1 LAIKHLRAKLGGF
14 TIWVDAF
21 CIKQE
26 DTEEM
31 SWQLPLMSDI
41 HIKAETV
48 FVWPENGNAGTE
60 RVMDYLGSGHPDL
73 RH

>member
-1 LAIKHLRAKLGGF
+1 M
-14 TIWVDAF
+14 
-21 CIKQE
+21 KQE